1 MATTALD
8 KAISGEKV
16 TDKAAKGALSDAVD
30 KIKNLGGRITKA
42 REVSEN
48 MADAMIHTGEMQGTV
63 FVASF
68 AEGYFGE
75 EKMDVGPVD
84 LRVGGGL
91 VLGGYGLYKT
101 MTGKGGSHALALGNG
116 LLATG
121 VGRVGRSAGKALSEK
136 NNKDKPGTP
145 PAAAAPPPANA
156 GNPAAPPAIEANG
169 DFGALVRDILLSP
182 NGDEAGGRERAVA
195 RHKPSRFIRA
205 TAT

>member
-16 TDKAAKGALSDAVD
+16 SDKQAKGALADAVG

-42 REVSEN
+42 REVSEA
-48 MADAMIHTGEMQGTV
+48 MADAVIHTAETQGTV

-68 AEGYFGE
+68 AEGYWGE
-75 EKMDVGPVD
+75 DKMDLGPVD
-84 LRVGGGL
+84 MRVGGGL
-91 VLGGYGLYKT
+91 IVGGYGLYKT

-121 VGRVGRSAGKALSEK
+121 VGRVGRNAGKALAEK
-136 NNKDKPGTP
+136 NNKPAPP
-145 PAAAAPPPANA
+145 PAAAATPQPANQ
-156 GNPAAPPAIEANG
+156 GSQAAPPAIEANG

-182 NGDEAGGRERAVA
+182 NGEEAGAVPARA
-195 RHKPSRFIRA
+195 RPSRFLRA
-205 TAT
+205 TAA

>member
-16 TDKAAKGALSDAVD
+16 SDKQAKGALADAVG

-48 MADAMIHTGEMQGTV
+48 MADAVIHTAETQGTV

-68 AEGYFGE
+68 AEGYWGE
-75 EKMDVGPVD
+75 EKMDLGPVD
-84 LRVGGGL
+84 MRVGGGL
-91 VLGGYGLYKT
+91 LVGGYGLYKT

-121 VGRVGRSAGKALSEK
+121 VGRVGRNAGKALSEK
-136 NNKDKPGTP
+136 NHKDKPATP
-145 PAAAAPPPANA
+145 PAAAASPQPANA
-156 GNPAAPPAIEANG
+156 GGQGAPPAIEANG

-182 NGDEAGGRERAVA
+182 NGEEAGGVPARA
-195 RHKPSRFIRA
+195 RPSRFIRA
-205 TAT
+205 SAA